1 MLQVYELAYVHVSG
15 KALVVSILGWMG
27 AIKVKG
33 VEVICRANMS
43 RIVSLTGTPGTGKTS
58 VAGHLAGI
66 GWHTIEL
73 TELALRE
80 GAVVGRD
87 EARQTDEVDVDL
99 LRDAVTREVRSL
111 PTVGDILLVSHLSH
125 LMTCETVI
133 VLRTSPRILR
143 QRLEARGWTES
154 KVMENLE
161 AEAVG
166 VILVEA
172 MELEPAVPVL
182 EADTTSEGPD
192 ITANRIANA
201 LGGEEADLEA
211 GRVDW
216 SEEVM
221 EWY

>member
-1 MLQVYELAYVHVSG
+1 MPMYMHAVAPCSG
-15 KALVVSILGWMG
+15 STLGWTG
-27 AIKVKG
+27 AIKVKA
-33 VEVICRANMS
+33 VEVICRTYMS
-43 RIVSLTGTPGTGKTS
+43 RVVSLTGTPGTGKTT

-66 GWHTIEL
+66 GWQTIEL
-73 TELALRE
+73 TELARRE

-87 EARQTDEVDVDL
+87 ETRQTDEVDVDL
-99 LRDAVTREVRSL
+99 LSDAVAKEVRAL
-111 PTVGDILLVSHLSH
+111 PAVGNILLVSHLSH
-125 LMTCETVI
+125 LMTCDQVV

-143 QRLEARGWTES
+143 QRLEERGWPES
-154 KVMENLE
+154 KVRENLE

-192 ITANRIANA
+192 VTANRIANA
-201 LGGEEADLEA
+201 LDGGGADLEA